1 MPQNLFAAC
10 RVGGNLVAKRV
21 PLDATV
27 QDQVEVIFAQQEQ
40 SFFKEVDEEIPFDG
54 RWKPDAN
61 ELLTL
66 EATEEAE
73 TFRETLAGNATAVEA
88 VETGNFAVAGIK
100 ALYTGE
106 VTGDAGR
113 VLVQGFTLGQVLS
126 KKFVLYPA
134 GNAFRR
140 FEPEAFSLASKLAF
154 VIEGGQIKFKSYQ
167 VLQSVLNVREAYR
180 EATEAEVQSF
190 VGHSRLAAP
199 EMEKFLELADQ
210 PVRKLV
216 NEVLTLGILDN
227 FTAEQIRDASA
238 DTGLEIILEGERV
251 VLPDSRRGLKDV
263 LLFLA
268 DSRLSG
274 PLTGNPYVINSKRPA

>member
-10 RVGGNLVAKRV
+10 RVGGKLVTKRI

-27 QDQVEVIFAQQEQ
+27 QDHVEVIFTQQEE
-40 SFFKEVDEEIPFDG
+40 SFFEEVDEEIPFDG

-88 VETGNFAVAGIK
+88 IETGNFAVAGIK

-126 KKFVLYPA
+126 KKLVLYPA

-140 FEPEAFSLASKLAF
+140 FESQAFSLASKLAF

-167 VLQSVLNVREAYR
+167 VLQSVLDVREAYR

-199 EMEKFLELADQ
+199 ETEKFLELADR

-216 NEVLTLGILDN
+216 NEVLTLGILDK

-238 DTGLEIILEGERV
+238 GTGLEITLDSGRV
-251 VLPDSRRGLKDV
+251 VLPGSRKGLKDV

-268 DSRLSG
+268 DSRLAG
-274 PLTGNPYVINSKRPA
+274 PLTGNPYVINSKRPV

>member
-10 RVGGNLVAKRV
+10 RVGGKLVAKRI

-27 QDQVEVIFAQQEQ
+27 QDHVEDIFAQQEQ
-40 SFFKEVDEEIPFDG
+40 SFFDGVDEEIPFDG

-88 VETGNFAVAGIK
+88 IETGKFAVAGIK

-113 VLVQGFTLGQVLS
+113 VLVQSFTLGQVLS
-126 KKFVLYPA
+126 KKFALYPA

-140 FEPEAFSLASKLAF
+140 LESEAFSLASKLAF

-167 VLQSVLNVREAYR
+167 VLQSVLDVREAYR

-199 EMEKFLELADQ
+199 EMEKFLELADR
-210 PVRKLV
+210 PVRRIDI
-216 NEVLTLGILDN
+216 GC
-227 FTAEQIRDASA
+227 
-238 DTGLEIILEGERV
+238 
-251 VLPDSRRGLKDV
+251 
-263 LLFLA
+263 
-268 DSRLSG
+268 
-274 PLTGNPYVINSKRPA
+274 PAIA